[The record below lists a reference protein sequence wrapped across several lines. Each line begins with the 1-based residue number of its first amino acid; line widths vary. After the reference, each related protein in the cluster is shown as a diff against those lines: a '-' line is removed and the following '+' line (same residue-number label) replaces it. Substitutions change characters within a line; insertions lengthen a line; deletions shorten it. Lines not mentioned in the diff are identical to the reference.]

1 MNIVTIKIEKPEAT
15 NVILGQSHFIKTV
28 EDIYEAIVQTNPAI
42 KFGLG
47 FCEASGPALVRWVG
61 NDSTLIELAKKN
73 AINLGCGHCFIIFM
87 ENGFPVSILNA
98 IKLVP
103 EVCNIFC
110 ATANPL
116 EILVAET
123 DQGRGIIG
131 VVDGVKTK
139 GIEDEEEIKKRK
151 DLLRTIGYKL

>member
-1 MNIVTIKIEKPEAT
+1 MNIVPIKIEKPETT
-15 NVILGQSHFIKTV
+15 NVIVGQSHFIKTV
-28 EDIYEAIVQTNPAI
+28 EDIFEAIVQTNPAI
-42 KFGLG
+42 RFGLG

-61 NDSTLIELAKKN
+61 NDSSLIELAKKN
-73 AINLGCGHCFIIFM
+73 AMNLACGHCFIIFM